1 MLAQS
6 TASCL
11 RRIKMSDSLWAH
23 LEELKRKHRI
33 LDNQIIDLEKNSY
46 ITDELRKL
54 KTQKLWLKD
63 EIYRITKQ
71 LHEDGVNGF

>member
-1 MLAQS
+1 M
-6 TASCL
+6 
-11 RRIKMSDSLWAH
+11 
-23 LEELKRKHRI
+23 
-33 LDNQIIDLEKNSY
+33 NLEKNSY